1 MRKITVAIPVCQTKH
16 IAHNPY
22 FPIDDIIKTD
32 YMTGGFITGTFEMS
46 WAMTLF
52 LWGMVFFA
60 GFVDSVAG
68 GGGLISLP
76 AYLFTGMPTYTALSC
91 NKFSGAC
98 GTTFSALRF
107 FRHGALDVRAS
118 VIAAVGSL
126 MGAAAGSRM
135 VFLFDER
142 TLKTM
147 LALVIP
153 FAAVFIMFK
162 RSYGE
167 ENRSHELSLRSA
179 ALLSFFIGLIIG
191 AYDGMIGPGTG
202 TFAIIAFTALMK
214 YDLRTASGNAK
225 VMNMASNY
233 GAAFVFA
240 AAGTIDYR
248 IAAPAALFGIAGNYI
263 GSGFAINRGAKF
275 IRPMMIFVI

>member
-1 MRKITVAIPVCQTKH
+1 
-16 IAHNPY
+16 
-22 FPIDDIIKTD
+22 
-32 YMTGGFITGTFEMS
+32 MTF
-46 WAMTLF
+46 F

-76 AYLFTGMPTYTALSC
+76 AYMFTGMPPHVAVSC
-91 NKFSGAC
+91 NKFSGSC

-107 FRHGALDVRAS
+107 FKHGVLDMRTSA
-118 VIAAVGSL
+118 IAAVASL
-126 MGAAAGSRM
+126 IGAAIGSK
-135 VFLFDER
+135 VVLYLDER

-147 LALVIP
+147 IALVLP
-153 FAAVFIMFK
+153 FAAAFIMFK
-162 RSYGE
+162 RNYGE
-167 ENRSHELSLRSA
+167 EDHSTDLSVRTA
-179 ALLSFFIGLIIG
+179 ALMSFFIGLLIG

-202 TFAIIAFTALMK
+202 TFAIIAFATIMK

-233 GAAFVFA
+233 GATFVFA
-240 AAGTIDYR
+240 AAGSIDYR
-248 IAAPAALFGIAGNYI
+248 IAIPAGLFGIAGNYI

-275 IRPMMIFVI
+275 IRPTMIFVMLLLLGKILMDTFWG